1 MLNGAGP
8 IKFYSKKGW
17 YLTMNERERNDNG
30 TIYEQVKTLCAGAK
44 RAAPAGA
51 SASTLQKQEALRAMR
66 RHLLES
72 EGYILSENGK
82 DLSRAKAEGMRVS
95 MQDRLR
101 LTPERLRAM
110 ADALE
115 NLARF
120 SDPIGQGT
128 YSVRP
133 NGLQI
138 RKVRVPLG
146 AVAMIYE
153 ARPCLLYTSDAA
165 DD

>member
-82 DLSRAKAEGMRVS
+82 DLSPR
-95 MQDRLR
+95 
-101 LTPERLRAM
+101 
-110 ADALE
+110 
-115 NLARF
+115 
-120 SDPIGQGT
+120 
-128 YSVRP
+128 
-133 NGLQI
+133 
-138 RKVRVPLG
+138 
-146 AVAMIYE
+146 
-153 ARPCLLYTSDAA
+153 
-165 DD
+165 